1 MATSAAAAVG
11 VLSAII
17 GTAAAG
23 HKNGA
28 RPLEHYAHL
37 KTGWRGGVKGTR
49 VWETRDRGY
58 GSQQVVCGQL
68 FSARRLKE
76 AAKSGK
82 LFLLF

>member
-1 MATSAAAAVG
+1 MATSAASAAAAAVG

-37 KTGWRGGVKGTR
+37 KTEDRVEGRGKGDTCVVDTR
-49 VWETRDRGY
+49 QGIWYSR
-58 GSQQVVCGQL
+58 QVVCG
-68 FSARRLKE
+68 ATI
-76 AAKSGK
+76 
-82 LFLLF
+82 